1 MCNKIE
7 KINWALGTCGMVLK
21 SPKFCG
27 PERKY
32 RENEAKHSCEEIMA
46 ENFPSIIRDTNSQI
60 QQV

>member
-1 MCNKIE
+1 
-7 KINWALGTCGMVLK
+7 MVLK